1 MKILS
6 ALAFAAVVSQGQATD
21 NQIQG
26 SPFLTVGD
34 GNTCDFSSI
43 QAAIDSTLS
52 NTIRIASDKAYLE
65 SITIDDRSM
74 VLTGGYA
81 NCTDAANNITNLS
94 KAVISGNDSGTVITI
109 TGNDQIRDLELRH
122 MAIGNADVGLQS
134 TADANIDVDNVVI
147 MNNND
152 AGVLLFGGDN
162 NLTMDNVLIF
172 DNDGTAVACLGA
184 NNVVV
189 IQGDS
194 EIKGNE
200 SVGVGGGLAIASECK
215 ANVYAPTEITENKAV
230 SHGGGI
236 YVEGGALVNLHGIE
250 VTFNEADSDTDNDGL
265 GGGLFVKDAM
275 SIVNAI
281 NVTFVGNSAY
291 SGGAVAAQDNGV
303 YTSYSANTLSNPC
316 QNTGKCSQ
324 YMGNS
329 AQARGGVLFA
339 TTEGRIKVLHANIT
353 GNGLLDHGLVAHASN
368 DGEIEIEGSMVVKN
382 GGEDL
387 PGSSLFNVNGIIG
400 DPSIK
405 LNHVTIAA
413 NHVSSSVVRNN
424 SGHFSMSA
432 SIVQDDV
439 DVSSEI
445 NSTSHSFECVIAH
458 ETGSF
463 SAGGTVTVNDP
474 QFINPAANDFHLKPT
489 SPAIDYCYDAE
500 PLTVELGYDIDFEN
514 RNYDD
519 PNVTDLHGQYDIGA
533 DEYRWDN
540 DLIFMHGFE
549 QD

>member
-1 MKILS
+1 MKILTT
-6 ALAFAAVVSQGQATD
+6 LAFVAVVSQAQATD

-34 GNTCDFSSI
+34 GNNCDFSSI

-52 NTIRIASDKAYLE
+52 NTLRIASDKAYLE
-65 SITIDDRSM
+65 SVTIDDRSM

-81 NCTDAANNITNLS
+81 NCTTAENNDTDLS
-94 KAVISGNDSGTVITI
+94 KAVISGNDSGIVINV
-109 TGNDQIRDLELRH
+109 TGNDQVNDLVLRH
-122 MAIGNADVGLQS
+122 LAIGNADVGLQS
-134 TADANIDVDNVVI
+134 TADANIDVDDVVI
-147 MNNND
+147 INNND

-162 NLTMDNVLIF
+162 NLTMNDVLIN
-172 DNDGTAVACLGA
+172 DNDGSAVACLGVD
-184 NNVVV
+184 NQVV

-200 SVGVGGGLAIASECK
+200 SAGVGGGLAIASACK
-215 ANVYAPTEITENKAV
+215 ANVYAPTEVAENKAV

-250 VTFNEADSDTDNDGL
+250 VALNQADSDSDNDGL

-281 NVTFVGNSAY
+281 NVKFEGNSAY
-291 SGGAVAAQDNGV
+291 SGGAVAAQENGTF
-303 YTSYSANTLSNPC
+303 TSYAANTQSNPC
-316 QNTGKCSQ
+316 ATPGQCSTYEGNT
-324 YMGNS
+324 

-353 GNGLLDHGLVAHASN
+353 GNGLMNHGLVAHASN

-387 PGSSLFNVNGIIG
+387 PGSSLFNVNGLIG

-424 SGHFSMSA
+424 AGHFSMNA

-445 NSTSHSFECVIAH
+445 NSTSHAFECVMAH
-458 ETGSF
+458 ETDSF

-474 QFINPAANDFHLKPT
+474 QFINPSANDFHVKPT

-500 PLTVELGYDIDFEN
+500 PLTVELGYDIDFES

-540 DLIFMHGFE
+540 DLIFMNGFE
-549 QD
+549 QN